1 MSASDLGG
9 RIGKRLARAGVA
21 SRREAERMVADGR
34 VAVDGT
40 VVTNPVVKVGPESR
54 VTVDGVLLG
63 EPAPSRLWRYHKPKG
78 TPTPFD
84 EQLPPELRPAIPI
97 GGLGLYSEGLL
108 LLTNDGDLAQ
118 TLQERATG
126 WRRQYRVRIFGS
138 VSRDVLARLGDG
150 IEAAAEPTSRMQV
163 NLDRRSASATWLI
176 INLQSD
182 ADQIISRS
190 LDQFGLKATRLIR
203 LTFGPFLLGDLP
215 RGAAEEA
222 KMDEVNL
229 RR

>member
-1 MSASDLGG
+1 VNPPRPDYGDTTSPKERPVHST
-9 RIGKRLARAGVA
+9 
-21 SRREAERMVADGR
+21 SNYRR
-34 VAVDGT
+34 
-40 VVTNPVVKVGPESR
+40 S
-54 VTVDGVLLG
+54 
-63 EPAPSRLWRYHKPKG
+63 
-78 TPTPFD
+78 
-84 EQLPPELRPAIPI
+84 LRPAIPI

-190 LDQFGLKATRLIR
+190 LDQFGLKATRFIR

-215 RGAAEEA
+215 RGAAEIV